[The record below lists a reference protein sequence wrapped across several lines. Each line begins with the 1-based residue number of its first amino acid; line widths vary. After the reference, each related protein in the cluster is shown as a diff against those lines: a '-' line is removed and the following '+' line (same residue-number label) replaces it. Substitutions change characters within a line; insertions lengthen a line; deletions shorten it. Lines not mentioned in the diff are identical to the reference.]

1 MKVILDINPASVKEK
16 GRWILREVPY
26 NMSNKSLHH
35 MVKYKWAKQWKNNVG
50 HAIME
55 NRRKLGKLPLIMP
68 SITIV
73 LGHTQWFDKDGSY
86 TAAKPLLDGLKQAGV
101 IVDDSTKHI
110 LYSVEQS
117 KQFKGVKIIIE
128 TK

>member
-1 MKVILDINPASVKEK
+1 MKIILDINPASVKEK
-16 GRWILREVPY
+16 GRWVLRKVPY

-35 MVKYKWAKQWKNNVG
+35 MVKYKWTKQWKDNVYC
-50 HAIME
+50 AVKE
-55 NRRKLGKLPLIMP
+55 NQRKLGKLPLTMP
-68 SITIV
+68 SITII

-86 TAAKPLLDGLKQAGV
+86 TAAKPLLDGLTQAGV

-110 LYSVEQS
+110 VYSVEQS
-117 KQFKGVKIIIE
+117 KEFRGVKIIIE